1 MSFFDEL
8 KRRNVVRV
16 GLAYGIAGWV
26 FLQVADLVLENI
38 EAPSWVIQALMLFVL
53 LGFIAAVVIAWA
65 YEITPEGIKKE
76 SEVDRSQSIVGHT
89 GKKLDRIIIGFLV
102 LAVAVLLLD
111 RSMSPSEKVSGP
123 FSAENATVQLS
134 QAGDD
139 KAPLQ
144 EDAAPGDPSIAVL
157 PFTDMSPEQD
167 QGYFSDGIS
176 EELLNVL
183 VKVQGLKVASRTSS
197 FTYKGSKQN
206 LAEIAGELKVDHI
219 LEGSVRKANNRV
231 RITAQ
236 LIDANTDRHIWSE
249 TFDRELVD
257 IFAIQDEIANAI
269 VNALSTELGILQD
282 TPAISVATATK
293 NLDAYELYLKARG
306 LFLAREHL
314 EDSIS
319 SFEQAVEID
328 PDFARAWEGLAAVY
342 SVVESW
348 GFTGRDWDSLGTQ
361 AAERALELDPGL
373 SMPWAVIGQIALGN
387 GDSITG
393 MANLDRA
400 ISLDPAN
407 ATFYLW
413 RGIQYSELGF
423 QNESIADI
431 EFCLEIDPAY
441 ENCRRH
447 LAFTLLILND
457 NERAMALF
465 QQGYERGFRGSEN
478 MFVQRFVS
486 QGERLLAATI
496 LYSPDELDSTYP
508 AKAVLDAMEFPD
520 RDNSRG
526 LEKILNWMDQ
536 NESSAANFRAILS
549 AFKAYHLVVWSPS
562 FNRWVWLKE
571 NTGFRKSEYFKPVM
585 DEFGAPAYWREKGFP
600 PGCRPLAGDDFECD

>member
-1 MSFFDEL
+1 MSFFNEL

-16 GLAYGIAGWV
+16 GLAYAIAGWV
-26 FLQVADLVLENI
+26 FLQVADLVLTNI
-38 EAPSWVIQALMLFVL
+38 EAPSWVIKALMLFVL
-53 LGFIAAVVIAWA
+53 LGFIASLVIAWA
-65 YEITPEGIKKE
+65 YEITPEGIKRE

-89 GKKLDRIIIGFLV
+89 GKKLDRIIMGFLA
-102 LAVAVLLLD
+102 LAVAVLLFD
-111 RSMSPSEKVSGP
+111 RSISPAEKASGP
-123 FSAENATVQLS
+123 VTDDNAAQLS

-139 KAPLQ
+139 KNPLQ
-144 EDAAPGDPSIAVL
+144 EELPASDPSIAVL

-183 VKVQGLKVASRTSS
+183 VKVKGLKVASRTSS
-197 FTYKGSKQN
+197 FTFKGSKES
-206 LAEIAGELKVDHI
+206 LADIAGELKVDHV
-219 LEGSVRKANNRV
+219 LEGSVRKAGNRV

-236 LIDANTDRHIWSE
+236 LIDANTDRHLWSE

-293 NLDAYELYLKARG
+293 NLDAYELYLKARS

-314 EDSIS
+314 GDSIS
-319 SFEQAVEID
+319 LFEQAVEID
-328 PDFARAWEGLAAVY
+328 PEFARAWEGLAAVY

-348 GFTGRDWDSLGTQ
+348 GFTGHDWDSLGTK

-373 SMPWAVIGQIALGN
+373 SMPWAVIGQIASGN
-387 GDSITG
+387 GDSITA

-400 ISLDPAN
+400 ISLDPGN

-413 RGIQYSELGF
+413 RGLQYSELGF

-431 EFCLEIDPAY
+431 EQCLEIDPAY

-447 LAFTLLILND
+447 LAFTFLILDD
-457 NERAMALF
+457 NERAMTLF
-465 QQGYERGFRGSEN
+465 QQGYERGFRGAEA
-478 MFVQRFVS
+478 MFVPRFVS
-486 QGERLLAATI
+486 LGKRLLAATI
-496 LYSPDELDSTYP
+496 LFSPDELDSTYP
-508 AKAVLDAMEFPD
+508 AKAILDAMEYPD

-526 LEKILNWMDQ
+526 LEKLLNWMDQ
-536 NESSAANFRAILS
+536 NETTGASFQTALS
-549 AFKAYHLVVWSPS
+549 AFKAYHLVTYSRS

-571 NTGFRKSEYFKPVM
+571 YTGFRKSQYFKPVM
-585 DEFGAPAYWREKGFP
+585 DEFGARAYWREKGFP
-600 PGCRPLAGDDFECD
+600 PGCRALAGDDFECD

>member
-26 FLQVADLVLENI
+26 LLQVADLVLENI
-38 EAPSWVIQALMLFVL
+38 AAPSWVIQALMLFVL
-53 LGFIAAVVIAWA
+53 LGFIASLVIAWA

-76 SEVDRSQSIVGHT
+76 ADVDRSQSISGHT

-111 RSMSPSEKVSGP
+111 RSMSPPDKASGP
-123 FSAENATVQLS
+123 SSEDAAPQLS

-139 KAPLQ
+139 KTPSM
-144 EDAAPGDPSIAVL
+144 EDAPPGDPSIAVL
-157 PFTDMSPEQD
+157 PFTDMSPDQD

-197 FTYKGSKQN
+197 FIYKGSKQN

-219 LEGSVRKANNRV
+219 LEGSVRKADNRV

-236 LIDANTDRHIWSE
+236 LIDATTDRHIWSE

-293 NLDAYELYLKARG
+293 NLDAYELYLRARG

-314 EDSIS
+314 EESIS
-319 SFEQAVEID
+319 LFEQAVEID

-373 SMPWAVIGQIALGN
+373 SMPWAVIGQIGTSN
-387 GDSITG
+387 GDSITA

-400 ISLDPAN
+400 ISLDPGN

-423 QNESIADI
+423 QNESIADF
-431 EFCLEIDPAY
+431 EQCLEIDPAY

-447 LAFTLLILND
+447 LAFTLVILDD

-465 QQGYERGFRGSEN
+465 QQGYERGFRGSEG

-486 QGERLLAATI
+486 LGERLLAATI
-496 LYSPDELDSTYP
+496 LYSPDELDSTFP

-526 LEKILNWMDQ
+526 LEKMLNWMDQ
-536 NESSAANFRAILS
+536 NESTAANFRAILS
-549 AFKAYHLVVWSPS
+549 AFKAYHLVAWSPS

-571 NTGFRKSEYFKPVM
+571 NTVFRKSEYFKPVL
-585 DEFGAPAYWREKGFP
+585 DEFGAPAYWRQNGFP
-600 PGCRPLAGDDFECD
+600 PACRPLGEEDIECD

>member
-1 MSFFDEL
+1 MSFFSEL
-8 KRRNVVRV
+8 KRRNVIRV
-16 GLAYGIAGWV
+16 SIAYVVVSWLVSQVAEFAIETFGAPDWVLKIFVVFLMLGFPVVAVFAWV
-26 FLQVADLVLENI
+26 F
-38 EAPSWVIQALMLFVL
+38 
-53 LGFIAAVVIAWA
+53 
-65 YEITPEGIKKE
+65 EITPEGIKRE
-76 SEVDRSQSIVGHT
+76 RDIDRSRSITRNT
-89 GKKLDRIIIGFLV
+89 GRKLDYTIIILLV
-102 LAVAVLLLD
+102 LALGYLVFNEVRGPAMEAPATAAQTEIQASPPVAADVD
-111 RSMSPSEKVSGP
+111 VVP
-123 FSAENATVQLS
+123 A
-134 QAGDD
+134 
-139 KAPLQ
+139 
-144 EDAAPGDPSIAVL
+144 DPSIAVL
-157 PFTDMSPEQD
+157 PFSDLSPDQD

-197 FTYKGSKQN
+197 FIYKDSKQS

-219 LEGSVRKANNRV
+219 LEGSVRKAGNRV

-236 LIDANTDRHIWSE
+236 LIDANTDRHLWSE

-282 TPAISVATATK
+282 TPAISVVTVTK

-319 SFEQAVEID
+319 LFEQAVEID

-342 SVVESW
+342 SVAESW
-348 GFTGRDWDSLGTQ
+348 GFAGRDWDSLGTQ
-361 AAERALELDPGL
+361 AAERALELNPVL
-373 SMPWAVIGQIALGN
+373 SMPWAVIGQIATNN

-393 MANLDRA
+393 MVNLDRA
-400 ISLDPAN
+400 ISLDPGN

-423 QNESIADI
+423 QNESVADI
-431 EFCLEIDPAY
+431 EQCLEIDPAY

-447 LAFTLLILND
+447 LAFTFLILDD

-465 QQGYERGFRGSEN
+465 QQGYERGFRGGEAL
-478 MFVQRFVS
+478 FVPRFVS
-486 QGERLLAATI
+486 LGERLLAATI
-496 LYSPDELDSTYP
+496 LYSPDEFDSTFP
-508 AKAVLDAMEFPD
+508 AKAILDAMEYPD

-526 LEKILNWMDQ
+526 LEKMLNWMDQ
-536 NESSAANFRAILS
+536 HEYHPAYLASAMS
-549 AFKAYHLVVWSPS
+549 TFKAYHLVAWSAS

-571 NTGFRKSEYFKPVM
+571 HTGFRKSEYFKPVM

-600 PGCRPLAGDDFECD
+600 PGCRALAGDDFECD